1 MDTVFKTV
9 LSMSASG
16 TLLILLLLA
25 AKPLIKNRLSRQWQ
39 YYIWLVVVLRLL
51 LPVGLPA
58 SLLGRTYQAL
68 DRLPGQ
74 TAAAQQQPAV
84 SPATAGSAAL
94 PQTAGSGG
102 VPAQGQTAREAVL
115 GTGAGQL
122 AGYLWVVWLA
132 GALGMLLYKIT
143 CYQSFMRYLAAGA
156 EPVSRPELLNSLS
169 LAAQKA
175 GVRRPV
181 ELCSNPLAGS
191 PMLAG
196 LLQPCIILPDA
207 GVLPQNLYYTALHE
221 LTHYKRCDQLYK
233 WLVQCAVCLHWYN
246 PFVYL
251 MARQAALACE
261 FACDEAVLA
270 KAGQSAA
277 AGYGKTLL
285 DAAAA
290 AAGWQKTPG
299 PAFLTGGRPMLKE
312 RIEAVLHPCKRG
324 KGAQLTA
331 AVLTVCL
338 LLCGVFTGVY
348 SAAGPSAAKAPGAL
362 NPAPAGQQG
371 APAGPDA
378 GGSLVFASEPA
389 GEGELAQRL
398 RQYYEAGSL
407 PLFEAAL
414 AGADSV
420 QREAWMQRAYQE
432 DEIGFFSICAR
443 QAELAEREQFAKT
456 AYEDGAIAYFSALAD
471 GMSEQS
477 LAGWL
482 QKALEDGRWDF
493 EAMLYDRLGQSDEKD
508 ALEETLYAAQREE
521 YRAAGILWEDDACW
535 YEGQRVRVF
544 LDARQDRSFYT
555 LNIDP
560 EGTAD
565 LRVLRDAAG
574 HVTGAE
580 YLTQAEL
587 EGWLDED
594 FAA

>member
-1 MDTVFKTV
+1 MDAVFKTV

-25 AKPLIKNRLSRQWQ
+25 ARPLIKNRFSRQWQ
-39 YYIWLVVVLRLL
+39 YYVWLVVVLRLL
-51 LPVGLPA
+51 LPVGPPT
-58 SLLGRTYQAL
+58 SLMGRTYQAL

-74 TAAAQQQPAV
+74 PAAVQQQPADP
-84 SPATAGSAAL
+84 PATAGSAAL
-94 PQTAGSGG
+94 PQTASGSA
-102 VPAQGQTAREAVL
+102 PAQGQTGREAVPGIGIGRL
-115 GTGAGQL
+115 AGQL
-122 AGYLWVVWLA
+122 WMVWLA

-143 CYQSFMRYLAAGA
+143 CYQNYMRYLAAGA

-175 GVRRPV
+175 GVGRPV

-191 PMLAG
+191 PMMAG
-196 LLQPCIILPDA
+196 LLRPRIILPDK
-207 GVLPQNLYYTALHE
+207 GISPQNLYYTALHE
-221 LTHYKRCDQLYK
+221 LTHYKRCDLLYK

-246 PFVYL
+246 PFVHL
-251 MARQAALACE
+251 MARQMALACE

-270 KAGQSAA
+270 KAGQNAA

-299 PAFLTGGRPMLKE
+299 PAFLTGGRPVLKE
-312 RIEAVLHPCKRG
+312 RLNAVLNPCKRG
-324 KGAQLTA
+324 KGARLTA
-331 AVLTVCL
+331 AVLTACF

-348 SAAGPSAAKAPGAL
+348 SAAGPSAAKASSAL
-362 NPAPAGQQG
+362 NLAPAGRRG
-371 APAGPDA
+371 VSARPDA
-378 GGSLVFASEPA
+378 GGALASAPEPA

-407 PLFEAAL
+407 PLFEIAL
-414 AGADSV
+414 ADADSV
-420 QREAWMQRAYQE
+420 QREGWMQRAYQE

-443 QAELAEREQFAKT
+443 QADQAQREQFAKT

-471 GMSEQS
+471 GMGEQS

-508 ALEETLYAAQREE
+508 ALEETLDAAQREE
-521 YRAAGILWEDDACW
+521 YRAAGILWEDDAYW
-535 YEGQRVRVF
+535 YGGQRVRVF

-574 HVTGAE
+574 HITGAE

-587 EGWLDED
+587 EEWLDED

>member
-1 MDTVFKTV
+1 MDAAFKTV

-25 AKPLIKNRLSRQWQ
+25 ARPLIKNRLSRQWQ

-74 TAAAQQQPAV
+74 TAAAQQQPAEP
-84 SPATAGSAAL
+84 PATAQSAAL
-94 PQTAGSGG
+94 PQTAGGSA
-102 VPAQGQTAREAVL
+102 PAQGQTAREAVL
-115 GTGAGQL
+115 GTGAGRL
-122 AGYLWVVWLA
+122 AGQLWMVWLA

-196 LLQPCIILPDA
+196 LLRPCIILPDA

-285 DAAAA
+285 DASAA

-362 NPAPAGQQG
+362 NPAQAGQQG
-371 APAGPDA
+371 APAGPDT
-378 GGSLVFASEPA
+378 GGSLAFVSEPA

-407 PLFEAAL
+407 PLFEIAL
-414 AGADSV
+414 TDADSV

-443 QAELAEREQFAKT
+443 QAELAERERFAKT

-493 EAMLYDRLGQSDEKD
+493 EAMLYDRLGQGDEKD
-508 ALEETLYAAQREE
+508 ALEETLNAAQREE
-521 YRAAGILWEDDACW
+521 YRTAGILWEDDAYW
-535 YEGQRVRVF
+535 YGGQRVRVF

-565 LRVLRDAAG
+565 LRVLRDADG
-574 HVTGAE
+574 HITGAE

-587 EGWLDED
+587 EEWLDED
-594 FAA
+594 FVA